1 MDFPS
6 GPSATR
12 LQTGTPCCTPIGFLA
27 GVAVVKSGQDI
38 LRGRLCGVMS
48 ISPEME
54 EDRDFLP
61 FAFAAFCDTG
71 ALGGVAAIRM
81 CLLSPSPS
89 FSVYVNTIDFSTLRV
104 SSKDQP
110 YGESV
115 LGNTRAGDGAAR
127 FWR

>member
-81 CLLSPSPS
+81 CLLSPSPC
-89 FSVYVNTIDFSTLRV
+89 V
-104 SSKDQP
+104 
-110 YGESV
+110 
-115 LGNTRAGDGAAR
+115 
-127 FWR
+127 